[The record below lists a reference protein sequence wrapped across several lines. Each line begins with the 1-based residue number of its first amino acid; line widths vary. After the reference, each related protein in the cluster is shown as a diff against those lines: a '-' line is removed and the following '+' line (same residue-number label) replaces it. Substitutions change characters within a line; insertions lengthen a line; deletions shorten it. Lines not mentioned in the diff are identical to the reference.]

1 MDSKEIRDIR
11 LKAEIS
17 VAELVSQMS
26 NAGFQGTELG
36 KAVEVVKR
44 MKKEKTTVFL
54 CFTANMVASGLRGLF
69 ADLTRVRFI
78 DVIITTGGAIDH
90 DLIKAYKHYEIGSF
104 DLDDRELHK
113 AGINRLGNILISND
127 RYELLEQLVQ
137 PIFLHIMKEESTIS
151 PSELCRKIGLSIKDE
166 GSFLYWASRNE
177 IPVFCPGIT
186 DSAIGLQ
193 AFFFKQ
199 DNPDFKIDVTADMK
213 QLADIVFEAEK
224 TGAMI
229 LGGGIAKHYT
239 IGANLLRG
247 GLDYAIYITTAVHWD
262 GSLSGARTREAISWG
277 KIKEMASHV
286 TVYGDAVIIF
296 PLIMAKVLSDLG
308 IRL

>member
-1 MDSKEIRDIR
+1 MDNKEIKDIR
-11 LKAEIS
+11 LKAGLT
-17 VAELVSQMS
+17 VAEFVSQIS

-36 KAVEVVKR
+36 NAVELVKR
-44 MKKEKTTVFL
+44 MKEEKAVIFL
-54 CFTANMVASGLRGLF
+54 AFTANMVASGLRGIF
-69 ADLTRVRFI
+69 ADLARTHFVN
-78 DVIITTGGAIDH
+78 VIITTGGSIDH
-90 DLIKAYKHYEIGSF
+90 DLIKAYKSYEIGSF
-104 DLDDRELHK
+104 DLNDAELHK
-113 AGINRLGNILISND
+113 AGVNRLGNILISND
-127 RYELLEQLVQ
+127 RYELLEQLIH
-137 PIFLHIMKEESTIS
+137 PIFIKIMERGGTVS
-151 PSELCRKIGLSIKDE
+151 PSEICKEIGLSLKDE

-199 DNPDFKIDVTADMK
+199 DNPNFRIDVTADMK

-239 IGANLLRG
+239 IGVNLLRG
-247 GLDYAIYITTAVHWD
+247 GLDYAVYITTAVPWD
-262 GSLSGARTREAISWG
+262 GSLSGARAKEAISWG
-277 KIKEMASHV
+277 KLRETASHV

-296 PLIMAKVLSDLG
+296 PLMMAKVFKDLR
-308 IRL
+308 ILL

>member
-1 MDSKEIRDIR
+1 MDSKEIRDVR

-36 KAVEVVKR
+36 KAVEVIKR
-44 MKKEKTTVFL
+44 MKKEKATVFL
-54 CFTANMVASGLRGLF
+54 CFTANMVASGLRGVF
-69 ADLTRVRFI
+69 ADLARVHFI
-78 DVIITTGGAIDH
+78 DVIISTGGAIDH

-104 DLDDRELHK
+104 DLDDKELHK

-137 PIFLHIMKEESTIS
+137 PIFLNIMEKGGTVS
-151 PSELCRKIGLSIKDE
+151 PSELCREIGLSIKDE
-166 GSFLYWASRNE
+166 GSFLYWASKNK

-186 DSAIGLQ
+186 DSAIGMQ

-199 DNPDFKIDVTADMK
+199 DNPDFRIDVTADMK

-229 LGGGIAKHYT
+229 LGGGIAKHYA
-239 IGANLLRG
+239 IGANLLRE
-247 GLDYAIYITTAVHWD
+247 GLDYAVYVTTAVHWD

-277 KIKEMASHV
+277 KIREIASHV
-286 TVYGDAVIIF
+286 TVHGDAVIIF
-296 PLIMAKVLSDLG
+296 PLMMAKVFSDLG

>member
-1 MDSKEIRDIR
+1 MDGEEIRDIR
-11 LKAEIS
+11 LKTEMS
-17 VAELVSQMS
+17 SAELVSQLS
-26 NAGFQGTELG
+26 FAGFQGTELG
-36 KAVEVVKR
+36 KGVEVVKK
-44 MKKEKTTVFL
+44 MKKEKATVFL
-54 CFTANMVASGLRGLF
+54 CFTANMVASGLRGVF
-69 ADLTRVRFI
+69 ADLARIRFI
-78 DVIITTGGAIDH
+78 DIIITTGGAIDH
-90 DLIKAYKHYEIGSF
+90 DLIKAYKSYEIGSF
-104 DLDDRELHK
+104 DLDDRKLHK
-113 AGINRLGNILISND
+113 AGVNRLGNILISND
-127 RYELLEQLVQ
+127 RYELLERLVQ
-137 PIFLHIMKEESTIS
+137 PIFLNLMEKKGTVS
-151 PSELCRKIGLSIKDE
+151 PSELCREIGLSIEDE

-199 DNPDFKIDVTADMK
+199 DNPEFRIDVTADMK
-213 QLADIVFEAEK
+213 QLADKVFEAEK

-277 KIKEMASHV
+277 KIREMARHV
-286 TVYGDAVIIF
+286 TVYGDAVILF
-296 PLIMAKVLSDLG
+296 PLMMVKVLSDLG

>member
-1 MDSKEIRDIR
+1 MVTGEIKDIQ
-11 LKAEIS
+11 LKPELT
-17 VAELVSQMS
+17 VAELVSQMER
-26 NAGFQGTELG
+26 AGFQGTELG
-36 KAVEVVKR
+36 RAVELIKK
-44 MKKEKTTVFL
+44 MKNEKATVFL
-54 CFTANMVASGLRGLF
+54 SFTANMVASGLRGVF
-69 ADLTRVRFI
+69 ADLARTRFV

-90 DLIKAYKHYEIGSF
+90 DLIKSYKPYEIGSF

-113 AGINRLGNILISND
+113 TGINRLGNILISND
-127 RYELLEQLVQ
+127 RYELLEQLVK
-137 PIFLHIMKEESTIS
+137 PIFLEIMDKGGTVS
-151 PSELCRKIGLSIKDE
+151 PSEICRNIGISLKDE
-166 GSFLYWASRNE
+166 RSFLYWASRNN
-177 IPVFCPGIT
+177 IPVFCPGLT

-213 QLADIVFEAEK
+213 QLADIVFDAEK
-224 TGAMI
+224 TGAII

-247 GLDYAIYITTAVHWD
+247 GLDFAVYITTAVPWD

-277 KIKEMASHV
+277 KLKELASHI
-286 TVYGDAVIIF
+286 TVYGDAVIIL
-296 PLIMAKVLSDLG
+296 PLMMTKVLKDLG